1 MKDRRKNS
9 YKPAIRSRTIAAAL
23 GIIIVNLAALA
34 GWTVDAEN
42 ASLMIE
48 AVITIAGAIYVICRR
63 FKTWQQINGMFT
75 SNHEP
80 PERP

>member
-1 MKDRRKNS
+1 MQDRRRHS
-9 YKPAIRSRTIAAAL
+9 YKPAIQSRTIAAAL
-23 GIIIVNLAALA
+23 GIIVVNLAALV

-48 AVITIAGAIYVICRR
+48 AVMTVGGAVYVIWRR
-63 FKTWQQINGMFT
+63 FKTWQQINGLFA
-75 SNHEP
+75 SNQEP